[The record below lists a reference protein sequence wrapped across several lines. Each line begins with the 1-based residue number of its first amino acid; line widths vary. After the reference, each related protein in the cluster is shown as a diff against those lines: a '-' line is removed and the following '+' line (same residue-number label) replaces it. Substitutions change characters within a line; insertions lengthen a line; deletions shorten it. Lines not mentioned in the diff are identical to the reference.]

1 MASIP
6 NMYERK
12 HIKPAILRPGMYAG
26 EQGPRNMVDWL
37 SDAVAEYLNAKAQIA
52 RNNIEDLIK

>member
-1 MASIP
+1 
-6 NMYERK
+6 
-12 HIKPAILRPGMYAG
+12 MYAG